1 MSRHTDY
8 SHFFGVYTDF
18 QCMIIAQLNKM
29 DFNGISATHYNLVE
43 YLYRN
48 GPATGSALA
57 RKFCIS
63 LPAVSRQVRLLLER
77 KLILQRQD
85 KTDRRRFYLEVTAK
99 GKKLV
104 NSSELIRKNISVAIT
119 DILDEKELAMFTRL
133 CAKVVDHIHL

>member
-29 DFNGISATHYNLVE
+29 DFNGISATHYNLLE

-48 GPATGSALA
+48 GPATGSELA
-57 RKFCIS
+57 GKFCIS

-85 KTDRRRFYLEVTAK
+85 KTDRRRFHLEVTVK

-104 NSSELIRKNISVAIT
+104 NNSELIRKNISTAIT
-119 DILDEKELAMFTRL
+119 GILDEKELAVFTRL

>member
-1 MSRHTDY
+1 MAGHPDH

-48 GPATGSALA
+48 GPATGSELA

-63 LPAVSRQVRLLLER
+63 LPAVSRQVRLLSAR

-85 KTDRRRFYLEVTAK
+85 KTDRRKFYLEVTAK

-119 DILDEKELAMFTRL
+119 GILDKNELSLFTRL
-133 CAKVVDHIHL
+133 CAKIVKHIRI